1 MKRAFSLVELMM
13 VVALLGI
20 LAAMAMPQFQS
31 YTTNA
36 KASTAKANLRVL
48 RSAIELYTAHHAG
61 IPPGYQD
68 GNPLNVPSFTVMIDQ
83 LKKAT
88 TQQGAIAQLGTVGY
102 DRGPYLKTSPENPF
116 NSRNDAKMIT
126 NNQDF
131 PQNATGQFGWIYH
144 AESKTIRLDWPGT
157 DKQGVPYYDY

>member
-20 LAAMAMPQFQS
+20 LAAMAFPQFQS
-31 YTTNA
+31 HTTEA
-36 KASTAKANLRVL
+36 KATTAKANLRVL
-48 RSAIELYTAHHAG
+48 RSAIELYTAQHSGVA
-61 IPPGYQD
+61 PGYPD
-68 GNPLNVPSFTVMIDQ
+68 GNPLTVPNQTVMMDQ

-88 TQQGAIAQLGTVGY
+88 NSHGAIAELGTPGF
-102 DRGPYLKTSPENPF
+102 DRGPYLKSSPENPF
-116 NSRNDAKMIT
+116 NYKTDSKMLL

-144 AESKTIRLDWPGT
+144 AATKTIKLDWTGL
-157 DKQGVPYYDY
+157 DKEGVSYYDY

>member
-1 MKRAFSLVELMM
+1 M

-48 RSAIELYTAHHAG
+48 RSAIELYTAQHGG

-68 GNPLNVPSFTVMIDQ
+68 GNPLAVPNLTVMMDQ
-83 LKKAT
+83 FKKAT
-88 TQQGAIAQLGTVGY
+88 TQQGAIAEIGTPGY
-102 DRGPYLKTSPENPF
+102 DRGPYLKISPENPF
-116 NSRNDAKMIT
+116 NYKTDSKMLT
-126 NNQDF
+126 NNQNF
-131 PQNATGQFGWIYH
+131 PNNATGQFGWIYH
-144 AESKTIRLDWPGT
+144 ADTKTIKLDWPGT
-157 DKQGVPYYDY
+157 DKHGVRYYDY